1 MPWSLEEK
9 KLGGVFGDVIMK
21 RKVFCC
27 FGYLVG
33 KKKIWGNGVLLLL
46 PFCKLHSGYFL
57 LLPRLQTFQGWAGK
71 KAASLWTVYCSG
83 FSNGVIIKKQKA
95 KTQSN
100 QTKGKIAHQP
110 SQPPEKTAPG

>member
-1 MPWSLEEK
+1 MESRRKKNWAVFLEM
-9 KLGGVFGDVIMK
+9 LLK
-21 RKVFCC
+21 RKVFLL
-27 FGYLVG
+27 FWLFSWE
-33 KKKIWGNGVLLLL
+33 KKIWGNGVLLLL